1 MNNKIL
7 EINKANK
14 NNKKFKKNNS
24 ITDKKLTVLDS
35 DISRLYK
42 KYSIAKKERL
52 NQEKEQKTIIN
63 RIKYIEDEEKKMQLK
78 CKQQM
83 EKINSLTKKLA
94 KRKSQQ
100 KPNNNFKLNKLFVK
114 NEAKIKTISDNSSL
128 NGNIY
133 LKINFKNDNKEA
145 ENTLPH
151 NFLTEKS
158 NLPKEKNI
166 NKNNIIYK
174 RKEKK

>member
-1 MNNKIL
+1 
-7 EINKANK
+7 
-14 NNKKFKKNNS
+14 
-24 ITDKKLTVLDS
+24 
-35 DISRLYK
+35 
-42 KYSIAKKERL
+42 
-52 NQEKEQKTIIN
+52 
-63 RIKYIEDEEKKMQLK
+63 MQLK

-94 KRKSQQ
+94 KRKGQQ

-114 NEAKIKTISDNSSL
+114 NEAKIKTISDNFSL
-128 NGNIY
+128 NGNIHI
-133 LKINFKNDNKEA
+133 KINFKNDNKEE

-151 NFLTEKS
+151 IFLTEKS

>member
-63 RIKYIEDEEKKMQLK
+63 RIKYLEDEEKK
-78 CKQQM
+78 
-83 EKINSLTKKLA
+83 NA
-94 KRKSQQ
+94 
-100 KPNNNFKLNKLFVK
+100 
-114 NEAKIKTISDNSSL
+114 IKM
-128 NGNIY
+128 
-133 LKINFKNDNKEA
+133 
-145 ENTLPH
+145 
-151 NFLTEKS
+151 
-158 NLPKEKNI
+158 
-166 NKNNIIYK
+166 
-174 RKEKK
+174 

>member
-52 NQEKEQKTIIN
+52 NQEKEQKTKTFHKIYIIL
-63 RIKYIEDEEKKMQLK
+63 IILY
-78 CKQQM
+78 
-83 EKINSLTKKLA
+83 
-94 KRKSQQ
+94 
-100 KPNNNFKLNKLFVK
+100 F
-114 NEAKIKTISDNSSL
+114 
-128 NGNIY
+128 
-133 LKINFKNDNKEA
+133 
-145 ENTLPH
+145 
-151 NFLTEKS
+151 
-158 NLPKEKNI
+158 
-166 NKNNIIYK
+166 NII
-174 RKEKK
+174 